1 VHVDPRDGHVETTSL
16 TVYGDEA
23 LPEEQ
28 KVPCTMTAGDRQ
40 DKRPDLTPCVVATRC
55 GDRAVPLGGTPAEGQ
70 TAAKTVQNPRLAPI
84 ATCLGQPGVAPGA
97 DLDGAEAALVTAA
110 HLAVLGA
117 TRFITRFPATD
128 NACGRRRAEA
138 VARNA
143 WEDVGVLAPPKPPQP
158 RPAPAYTAAAGAV
171 TRSGTA
177 ERAGVVHSSAPAKRR
192 PQRLARD
199 IQAADRTRHPTVRTA
214 APQEYCGRAEADAA
228 AAPRRAVYPPDQ
240 RVDVTVE
247 ARPVY
252 GRGRPSAPQPR
263 PVNALR

>member
-1 VHVDPRDGHVETTSL
+1 
-16 TVYGDEA
+16 
-23 LPEEQ
+23 
-28 KVPCTMTAGDRQ
+28 
-40 DKRPDLTPCVVATRC
+40 
-55 GDRAVPLGGTPAEGQ
+55 
-70 TAAKTVQNPRLAPI
+70 
-84 ATCLGQPGVAPGA
+84 
-97 DLDGAEAALVTAA
+97 
-110 HLAVLGA
+110 
-117 TRFITRFPATD
+117 
-128 NACGRRRAEA
+128 

-143 WEDVGVLAPPKPPQP
+143 WEDVGVLAPTTPPQP

-177 ERAGVVHSSAPAKRR
+177 DRAGVVHASAPDKRR

-214 APQEYCGRAEADAA
+214 APQEDFGRAEADAA

-240 RVDVTVE
+240 LVDVTVA

-263 PVNALR
+263 PVNPRR